1 MIYKI
6 SGRLA
11 LKNPTMLVVEVNGLS
26 YEVNVPL
33 STYEKVG
40 EENSDISLYTMLV
53 VREDDLQLYGFAT
66 EDERKLFKLLIS
78 VSGIGPRTALSLLS
92 SADVSDIF
100 GFIANSNLQALVSIP
115 GIGKKTAER
124 VVLELRDKILK
135 LDVGII
141 HEAFEGKEE
150 IRSEAVDALLA
161 LGYSRIQS
169 ERAIREAL
177 KNDSSS
183 AQSVEELVRASLKEV
198 K

>member
-6 SGRLA
+6 TGRLA
-11 LKNPTMLVVEVNGLS
+11 LKNPTTLVVEVNGLA

-40 EENSDISLYTMLV
+40 KENSEVSLYTMLV

-92 SADVSDIF
+92 SANVADVF
-100 GFIANSNLQALVSIP
+100 GFIANSNLQALMSIP
-115 GIGKKTAER
+115 GIGRKTAER

-135 LDVGII
+135 LDVGIV
-141 HEAFEGKEE
+141 HEAVEGKKF
-150 IRSEAVDALLA
+150 APKL
-161 LGYSRIQS
+161 
-169 ERAIREAL
+169 
-177 KNDSSS
+177 
-183 AQSVEELVRASLKEV
+183 
-198 K
+198 